1 MIDNLFESI
10 YNQTIGFEN
19 LEVIFVDDC
28 SSDNSG
34 SIIESY
40 VEKYENVMLRVLD
53 YNSGFAGKP
62 RNEGLKLATAEYV
75 MFLDSDDM
83 ILEKSCEL
91 LYDKIISNDV
101 DMVSGNFSIQTM
113 DNVIPWNHITN
124 EYAIYANSIVDKPSL
139 LILPPSIWSK
149 IYRKDFL
156 LDNKI
161 WFNESLPGQDALF
174 IYSVLINA
182 KGMLY
187 FNEPVIIY
195 IKRDY
200 TQITE
205 KSITDN
211 ISYRRLIDYLTIY
224 EKMYNVLKDFNPYYV
239 IALSSHLNY
248 WTTLF
253 IKGDLTSNEKI
264 SLISKYNVLMKKIN
278 QHESDMELMQLLN
291 QDQVNSAINML
302 NVQNNEIEN
311 KLLSYYPYLKYYQ
324 EKIIELN
331 NELYKRNKRYFQGK
345 YHKKYSF
352 IDEKNFSK
360 KDIKISVIIPINN
373 DEKYIF
379 YCLNSLINQTFKDFE
394 IICIDD
400 ASTDDTPLILDFF
413 SKKDSRIKIIKNNQM
428 VGRGASKNIGINY
441 ASGEYIQFI
450 NSKDWLSEETLEVL
464 YKTASES
471 DCDVIMYK
479 SVYYNQETDSFIK
492 NEKFKNMGD
501 MFSEK
506 NLTYKEI
513 GNERIF
519 SMDFS
524 VCNKFYKT
532 SFIKNNLIYF
542 PEGLLF
548 EDIPY
553 YFQTVF
559 KAGSISFLNRDY
571 YNERTDIASDDEEAA
586 DIIEISEI
594 IYNFFITN
602 NIYSYSKSN
611 LVNYIF
617 DLIIENY
624 HLVNSEYKEEYF
636 KKMKSKLNKF
646 EREYLLTKD
655 FEEDLGGVN
664 REFYYRIRNSEDYP
678 QFLQS
683 GPE

>member
-1 MIDNLFESI
+1 
-10 YNQTIGFEN
+10 
-19 LEVIFVDDC
+19 
-28 SSDNSG
+28 
-34 SIIESY
+34 
-40 VEKYENVMLRVLD
+40 
-53 YNSGFAGKP
+53 
-62 RNEGLKLATAEYV
+62 
-75 MFLDSDDM
+75 
-83 ILEKSCEL
+83 
-91 LYDKIISNDV
+91 
-101 DMVSGNFSIQTM
+101 
-113 DNVIPWNHITN
+113 
-124 EYAIYANSIVDKPSL
+124 
-139 LILPPSIWSK
+139 
-149 IYRKDFL
+149 
-156 LDNKI
+156 
-161 WFNESLPGQDALF
+161 
-174 IYSVLINA
+174 
-182 KGMLY
+182 
-187 FNEPVIIY
+187 
-195 IKRDY
+195 
-200 TQITE
+200 
-205 KSITDN
+205 
-211 ISYRRLIDYLTIY
+211 
-224 EKMYNVLKDFNPYYV
+224 
-239 IALSSHLNY
+239 
-248 WTTLF
+248 
-253 IKGDLTSNEKI
+253 
-264 SLISKYNVLMKKIN
+264 
-278 QHESDMELMQLLN
+278 
-291 QDQVNSAINML
+291 
-302 NVQNNEIEN
+302 
-311 KLLSYYPYLKYYQ
+311 
-324 EKIIELN
+324 
-331 NELYKRNKRYFQGK
+331 
-345 YHKKYSF
+345 
-352 IDEKNFSK
+352 
-360 KDIKISVIIPINN
+360 
-373 DEKYIF
+373 
-379 YCLNSLINQTFKDFE
+379 
-394 IICIDD
+394 
-400 ASTDDTPLILDFF
+400 
-413 SKKDSRIKIIKNNQM
+413 
-428 VGRGASKNIGINY
+428 
-441 ASGEYIQFI
+441 
-450 NSKDWLSEETLEVL
+450 
-464 YKTASES
+464 
-471 DCDVIMYK
+471 
-479 SVYYNQETDSFIK
+479 
-492 NEKFKNMGD
+492 